1 MSIFIWGL
9 LLLLC
14 FVWSLSFL
22 LAEILLESV
31 RPFTIVFNRVFFAS
45 IVMVILIK
53 LLGKRFPDK
62 RKNLFLLFLLGLT
75 NNAIPFSAI
84 VYGQQFI
91 TGGLASIIN
100 TNTAF
105 FTLIL
110 SSLMFVDE
118 RLTMVR
124 LLGIVLGITGVVI
137 AIGPSELLSLSMD
150 NLGQQCI
157 ILATIC
163 YAISTTMAR
172 KFIKGVDP
180 LVSVTVMLLSSAF
193 WMGLIVLYMEGLPLF
208 TPSTVNIVSI
218 GLLAVLSTS
227 LAYILYFMLLE
238 RAGAGTTT
246 LVTVLIPPFA
256 MIMDAIILKE
266 TITSP
271 QMAGFV
277 FVAVGVVMVARGLP
291 KADHEPTINENN
303 IR

>member
-1 MSIFIWGL
+1 MSVFIWGL

-31 RPFTIVFNRVFFAS
+31 SPFTIVFNRVFFAS

-53 LLGKRFPDK
+53 LLGKRFPNK

-124 LLGIVLGITGVVI
+124 LLGIFLGITGVVI

-150 NLGQQCI
+150 NLGQQFI

-193 WMGLIVLYMEGLPLF
+193 WMGLIVLYLEGLPLF
-208 TPSTVNIVSI
+208 TPSAVNIVSI

>member
-1 MSIFIWGL
+1 MSVFIWGL

-45 IVMVILIK
+45 IVMVILNK
-53 LLGKRFPDK
+53 LLGKRFPAS
-62 RKNLFLLFLLGLT
+62 RKNIFLLFLLGLT

-110 SSLMFVDE
+110 SSMMFVDE
-118 RLTMVR
+118 RLTMIR
-124 LLGIVLGITGVVI
+124 LLGIILGITGVII
-137 AIGPSELLSLSMD
+137 AIGPSELLSLSVD

-157 ILATIC
+157 ILATLC

-193 WMGLIVLYMEGLPLF
+193 WMGIIVLYMEGLPLF
-208 TPSTVNIVSI
+208 TPSTVNIISI

-266 TITSP
+266 EITSP
-271 QMAGFV
+271 QVAGFM

-291 KADHEPTINENN
+291 KQTTN
-303 IR
+303 

>member
-1 MSIFIWGL
+1 MSVFIWGL

-53 LLGKRFPDK
+53 LLGKRFPAS
-62 RKNLFLLFLLGLT
+62 RKNICLLFLLGLT

-110 SSLMFVDE
+110 SSMMFVDE
-118 RLTMVR
+118 RLTMIR
-124 LLGIVLGITGVVI
+124 LLGIILGITGVII
-137 AIGPSELLSLSMD
+137 AIGPSELLSLSVD

-157 ILATIC
+157 ILATLC

-193 WMGLIVLYMEGLPLF
+193 WMGIIVLYMEGLPLF
-208 TPSTVNIVSI
+208 TPSTVNIISI

-227 LAYILYFMLLE
+227 LAYIFYFMLLE

-266 TITSP
+266 EITSP
-271 QMAGFV
+271 QVAGFM

-291 KADHEPTINENN
+291 KQTTN
-303 IR
+303 

>member
-1 MSIFIWGL
+1 MSVFIWGL

-53 LLGKRFPDK
+53 LLGKRFPAS
-62 RKNLFLLFLLGLT
+62 RKNIFLLFLLGLT

-110 SSLMFVDE
+110 SSMMFVDE
-118 RLTMVR
+118 RLTMIR
-124 LLGIVLGITGVVI
+124 LLGIILGITGVII
-137 AIGPSELLSLSMD
+137 AIGPSELLSLSVD

-157 ILATIC
+157 ILATLC

-172 KFIKGVDP
+172 KFIKGIDP

-193 WMGLIVLYMEGLPLF
+193 WMGIIVLYMEGLPLF
-208 TPSTVNIVSI
+208 TPSTVNIISI

-266 TITSP
+266 EITSP
-271 QMAGFV
+271 QVAGFM

-291 KADHEPTINENN
+291 KQTTN
-303 IR
+303 

>member
-1 MSIFIWGL
+1 MSVFIWGL

-31 RPFTIVFNRVFFAS
+31 SPFTIVFNRVFFAS

-208 TPSTVNIVSI
+208 TPSAVNIVSI

>member
-1 MSIFIWGL
+1 MSVFIWGL

-53 LLGKRFPDK
+53 LLGKRFPAS
-62 RKNLFLLFLLGLT
+62 RKNICLLFLLGLT

-110 SSLMFVDE
+110 SSMMFVDE
-118 RLTMVR
+118 RLTMIR
-124 LLGIVLGITGVVI
+124 LLGIILGITGVII
-137 AIGPSELLSLSMD
+137 AIGPSELLSLSVD

-157 ILATIC
+157 IIATLC

-193 WMGLIVLYMEGLPLF
+193 WMGIIVLYMEGLPLF
-208 TPSTVNIVSI
+208 TPSRVNIISI

-266 TITSP
+266 EITSP
-271 QMAGFV
+271 QVAGFM

-291 KADHEPTINENN
+291 KQTTN
-303 IR
+303 

>member
-1 MSIFIWGL
+1 

-53 LLGKRFPDK
+53 LLGKRFPAS
-62 RKNLFLLFLLGLT
+62 RKNICLLFLLGLT

-110 SSLMFVDE
+110 SSMMFVDE
-118 RLTMVR
+118 RLTMIR
-124 LLGIVLGITGVVI
+124 LLGIILGITGVII
-137 AIGPSELLSLSMD
+137 AIGPSELLSLSVD

-157 ILATIC
+157 ILATLC

-193 WMGLIVLYMEGLPLF
+193 WMGIIVLYMEGLPLF
-208 TPSTVNIVSI
+208 TPSTVNIISI

-266 TITSP
+266 EITSP
-271 QMAGFV
+271 QVAGFM

-291 KADHEPTINENN
+291 KQTTN
-303 IR
+303 

>member
-1 MSIFIWGL
+1 MSVFIWGL

-53 LLGKRFPDK
+53 LLGKRFPAS
-62 RKNLFLLFLLGLT
+62 RKNIFLLFLLGLT

-110 SSLMFVDE
+110 SSMMFVDE
-118 RLTMVR
+118 RLTIIR
-124 LLGIVLGITGVVI
+124 LLGIILGITGVII
-137 AIGPSELLSLSMD
+137 AIGPSELLSLSVD

-157 ILATIC
+157 ILATLC

-193 WMGLIVLYMEGLPLF
+193 WMGIIVLYMEGLPLF
-208 TPSTVNIVSI
+208 TPSTVNIISI

-266 TITSP
+266 EITSP
-271 QMAGFV
+271 QVAGFM

-291 KADHEPTINENN
+291 KQTTN
-303 IR
+303 

>member
-1 MSIFIWGL
+1 MSVFIWGL

-53 LLGKRFPDK
+53 LLGKRFPAS
-62 RKNLFLLFLLGLT
+62 RKNIFLLFLLGLT

-110 SSLMFVDE
+110 SSMMFVDE
-118 RLTMVR
+118 RLTMIR
-124 LLGIVLGITGVVI
+124 LLGIILGITGVII
-137 AIGPSELLSLSMD
+137 AIGPSELLSLSVD

-157 ILATIC
+157 ILATLC

-193 WMGLIVLYMEGLPLF
+193 WMGIIVLYMEGLPLF
-208 TPSTVNIVSI
+208 TPSTVNIISI

-266 TITSP
+266 EITNP
-271 QMAGFV
+271 QVAGFM

-291 KADHEPTINENN
+291 KQTTN
-303 IR
+303 

>member
-1 MSIFIWGL
+1 MSIFIWGM

-45 IVMVILIK
+45 IIMLVLIK
-53 LLGKRFPDK
+53 LLGKKFPQS

-110 SSLMFVDE
+110 SSLMFMDE
-118 RLTMVR
+118 RLTPVR
-124 LLGIVLGITGVVI
+124 LLGIILGISGVVI
-137 AIGPSELLSLSMD
+137 AIGPTELLSFSME
-150 NLGQQCI
+150 NLGQQCV

-193 WMGLIVLYMEGLPLF
+193 WMGVIVLYMEGLPLF
-208 TPSTVNIVSI
+208 TPSAKNIVSM
-218 GLLAVLSTS
+218 GLLAALSTS
-227 LAYILYFMLLE
+227 LAYILYFILLE

-256 MIMDAIILKE
+256 IIMDAIILNE
-266 TITSP
+266 AITTP
-271 QMAGFV
+271 QVAGFV

-291 KADHEPTINENN
+291 KADHEPTINESN

>member
-1 MSIFIWGL
+1 MSVFIWGL

-53 LLGKRFPDK
+53 LLGKRFPAS
-62 RKNLFLLFLLGLT
+62 RKNICLLFLLGLT

-110 SSLMFVDE
+110 SSMMFVDE
-118 RLTMVR
+118 RLTMIR
-124 LLGIVLGITGVVI
+124 LLGIILGITGVII
-137 AIGPSELLSLSMD
+137 AIGPSELLSLSVD

-157 ILATIC
+157 ILATLC
-163 YAISTTMAR
+163 YAISTAMAR

-193 WMGLIVLYMEGLPLF
+193 WMGIIVLYMEGLPLF
-208 TPSTVNIVSI
+208 TPSTVNIISI

-266 TITSP
+266 EITSP
-271 QMAGFV
+271 QVAGFM

-291 KADHEPTINENN
+291 KQTTN
-303 IR
+303 

>member
-1 MSIFIWGL
+1 MSVFIWGL

-208 TPSTVNIVSI
+208 TPSAVNIVSI

-271 QMAGFV
+271 QVAGFV

>member
-1 MSIFIWGL
+1 MSVFIWGL

-193 WMGLIVLYMEGLPLF
+193 WMGLIVLYMEGLPFF
-208 TPSTVNIVSI
+208 TPSAVNIVSI

>member
-208 TPSTVNIVSI
+208 TPSAVNIVSI

>member
-1 MSIFIWGL
+1 MSVFIWGL

-53 LLGKRFPDK
+53 LLGKRFPAS
-62 RKNLFLLFLLGLT
+62 RKNIFLLFLLGLT

-100 TNTAF
+100 SNTAF

-110 SSLMFVDE
+110 SSMMFVDE
-118 RLTMVR
+118 RLTMIR
-124 LLGIVLGITGVVI
+124 LLGIILGITGVII
-137 AIGPSELLSLSMD
+137 AIGPSELLSLSVD

-157 ILATIC
+157 ILATLC

-193 WMGLIVLYMEGLPLF
+193 WMGIIVLYMEGLPLF
-208 TPSTVNIVSI
+208 TPSTVNIISI

-266 TITSP
+266 EITSP
-271 QMAGFV
+271 QVAGFM

-291 KADHEPTINENN
+291 KQTTN
-303 IR
+303 

>member
-1 MSIFIWGL
+1 MSVFIWGL

-53 LLGKRFPDK
+53 LLGKRFPAS
-62 RKNLFLLFLLGLT
+62 RKNIFLLFLLGLT

-110 SSLMFVDE
+110 SSMMFGDE
-118 RLTMVR
+118 RLTMIR
-124 LLGIVLGITGVVI
+124 LLGIILGITGVII
-137 AIGPSELLSLSMD
+137 AIGPSELLSLSVD

-157 ILATIC
+157 ILATLC

-193 WMGLIVLYMEGLPLF
+193 WMGIIVLYMEGLPLF
-208 TPSTVNIVSI
+208 TPSTVNIISI

-266 TITSP
+266 EITSP
-271 QMAGFV
+271 QVAGFM

-291 KADHEPTINENN
+291 KQTTN
-303 IR
+303 

>member
-1 MSIFIWGL
+1 MSVFIWGL
-9 LLLLC
+9 LLILC

-53 LLGKRFPDK
+53 LLGKRFPAS
-62 RKNLFLLFLLGLT
+62 RKNIFLLFLLGLT

-110 SSLMFVDE
+110 SSMMFVDE
-118 RLTMVR
+118 RLTMIR
-124 LLGIVLGITGVVI
+124 LLGIILGITGVII
-137 AIGPSELLSLSMD
+137 AIGPSELLSLSVD

-157 ILATIC
+157 ILATLC

-193 WMGLIVLYMEGLPLF
+193 WMGIIVLYMEGLPLF
-208 TPSTVNIVSI
+208 TPSTVNIISI

-266 TITSP
+266 EITSP
-271 QMAGFV
+271 QVAGFM

-291 KADHEPTINENN
+291 KQTTN
-303 IR
+303 

>member
-1 MSIFIWGL
+1 MSVFIWGL

-53 LLGKRFPDK
+53 LLGKRFPES
-62 RKNLFLLFLLGLT
+62 RKNIFLLFLLGLT

-110 SSLMFVDE
+110 SSMMFVDE
-118 RLTMVR
+118 RLTMIR
-124 LLGIVLGITGVVI
+124 LLGIILGITGVII
-137 AIGPSELLSLSMD
+137 AIGPSELLSLSVD

-157 ILATIC
+157 ILATLC

-193 WMGLIVLYMEGLPLF
+193 WMGIIVLYMEGLPLF
-208 TPSTVNIVSI
+208 TPSTVNIISI

-266 TITSP
+266 EITSP
-271 QMAGFV
+271 QVAGFM

-291 KADHEPTINENN
+291 KQTTN
-303 IR
+303 

>member
-1 MSIFIWGL
+1 MSVFIWGL

-53 LLGKRFPDK
+53 LLGKRFPAS
-62 RKNLFLLFLLGLT
+62 RKNIFLLFLLGLT

-110 SSLMFVDE
+110 SSMMFVDE
-118 RLTMVR
+118 RLTMIR
-124 LLGIVLGITGVVI
+124 LLGIILGITGVII
-137 AIGPSELLSLSMD
+137 AIGPSELLSLSVD

-157 ILATIC
+157 ILATLC
-163 YAISTTMAR
+163 YAISITMAR

-193 WMGLIVLYMEGLPLF
+193 WMGIIVLYMEGLPLF
-208 TPSTVNIVSI
+208 TPSTVNIISI

-256 MIMDAIILKE
+256 MIMDAIFLKE
-266 TITSP
+266 EITSP
-271 QMAGFV
+271 QVAGFM

-291 KADHEPTINENN
+291 KQTTN
-303 IR
+303 

>member
-1 MSIFIWGL
+1 MSVFIWGL

-53 LLGKRFPDK
+53 LLGKRFPAS
-62 RKNLFLLFLLGLT
+62 RKNIFLLFLLGLT

-110 SSLMFVDE
+110 SSMMFVDE
-118 RLTMVR
+118 RLTMIR
-124 LLGIVLGITGVVI
+124 LLGIILGITGVII
-137 AIGPSELLSLSMD
+137 AIGPSELLSLSVD

-157 ILATIC
+157 ILATLC

-193 WMGLIVLYMEGLPLF
+193 WMGIIVLYMEGLPLF
-208 TPSTVNIVSI
+208 TPSTVNIISI

-266 TITSP
+266 AITSP
-271 QMAGFV
+271 QVAGFM

-291 KADHEPTINENN
+291 KQTTN
-303 IR
+303 

>member
-1 MSIFIWGL
+1 

-193 WMGLIVLYMEGLPLF
+193 WMGLIVLYMEGLPFF
-208 TPSTVNIVSI
+208 TPSAVNIVSI

>member
-1 MSIFIWGL
+1 MSVFIWGL

-53 LLGKRFPDK
+53 LLGKRFPES
-62 RKNLFLLFLLGLT
+62 RKNIFLLFLLGLT

-110 SSLMFVDE
+110 SSMMFVDE
-118 RLTMVR
+118 RLTMIR
-124 LLGIVLGITGVVI
+124 LLGIILGITGVII
-137 AIGPSELLSLSMD
+137 AIGPSELLSLSVD

-157 ILATIC
+157 ILATLC

-193 WMGLIVLYMEGLPLF
+193 WMGIIVLYMEGLPLF
-208 TPSTVNIVSI
+208 TPSTVNIISI

-246 LVTVLIPPFA
+246 LVTVLIPPFS

-266 TITSP
+266 EITSP
-271 QMAGFV
+271 QVAGFM

-291 KADHEPTINENN
+291 KQTTN
-303 IR
+303 

>member
-1 MSIFIWGL
+1 MSVFIWGL

-208 TPSTVNIVSI
+208 TPSAVNIVSI

-271 QMAGFV
+271 QMAGFF

>member
-1 MSIFIWGL
+1 MSVFIWGL
-9 LLLLC
+9 FLLLC

-31 RPFTIVFNRVFFAS
+31 SPFTIVFYRVFFAS
-45 IVMVILIK
+45 IIMLTLIK
-53 LLGKRFPDK
+53 LLGKRFPQSL
-62 RKNLFLLFLLGLT
+62 KNLFLLFLLGLT

-110 SSLMFVDE
+110 SSLMFMDE
-118 RLTMVR
+118 RLTLVR
-124 LLGIVLGITGVVI
+124 FLGIILGISGVII
-137 AIGPSELLSLSMD
+137 AIGPTELLAFSME
-150 NLGQQCI
+150 NLGQQCVI
-157 ILATIC
+157 IATIC

-193 WMGLIVLYMEGLPLF
+193 WMGMIVLYMEGLPLF
-208 TPSTVNIVSI
+208 TPSAINIVSM
-218 GLLAVLSTS
+218 GLLAALSTS
-227 LAYILYFMLLE
+227 LAYILYFILLE

-256 MIMDAIILKE
+256 MIMDAVILNQA
-266 TITSP
+266 ITKP

-291 KADHEPTINENN
+291 KADHDLKISENN

>member
-1 MSIFIWGL
+1 MSVFIWGL

-53 LLGKRFPDK
+53 LLGKRFPAS
-62 RKNLFLLFLLGLT
+62 RKNIFLLFLLGLT

-110 SSLMFVDE
+110 SSMMFVDE
-118 RLTMVR
+118 RLTMIR
-124 LLGIVLGITGVVI
+124 LLGIILGITGVII
-137 AIGPSELLSLSMD
+137 AIGPSELLSLSVD

-157 ILATIC
+157 ILATLC

-193 WMGLIVLYMEGLPLF
+193 WMGIIVLYMEGLPLF
-208 TPSTVNIVSI
+208 TPSTVNIISI

-256 MIMDAIILKE
+256 MIMDAIFLKE
-266 TITSP
+266 EITSP
-271 QMAGFV
+271 QVAGFM

-291 KADHEPTINENN
+291 KQTTN
-303 IR
+303 

>member
-1 MSIFIWGL
+1 MSVFIWGL

-53 LLGKRFPDK
+53 LLGKRFPAT
-62 RKNLFLLFLLGLT
+62 RKNIFLLFLLGLT

-110 SSLMFVDE
+110 SSMMFVDE
-118 RLTMVR
+118 RLTMIR
-124 LLGIVLGITGVVI
+124 LLGIILGITGVII
-137 AIGPSELLSLSMD
+137 AIGPSELLSLSVD

-157 ILATIC
+157 ILATLC

-193 WMGLIVLYMEGLPLF
+193 WMGIIVLYMEGLPLF
-208 TPSTVNIVSI
+208 TPSTVNIISI

-266 TITSP
+266 EITSP
-271 QMAGFV
+271 QVAGFM

-291 KADHEPTINENN
+291 KQTTN
-303 IR
+303 

>member
-1 MSIFIWGL
+1 MSVFIWGL

-53 LLGKRFPDK
+53 LLGKRFPAS
-62 RKNLFLLFLLGLT
+62 RKNIFLLFLLGLT

-84 VYGQQFI
+84 VYGQQII

-110 SSLMFVDE
+110 SSMMFVDE
-118 RLTMVR
+118 RLTMIR
-124 LLGIVLGITGVVI
+124 LLGIILGITGVII
-137 AIGPSELLSLSMD
+137 AIGPSELLSLSVD

-157 ILATIC
+157 ILATLC

-193 WMGLIVLYMEGLPLF
+193 WMGIIVLYMEGLPLF
-208 TPSTVNIVSI
+208 TPSTVNIISI

-266 TITSP
+266 EITSP
-271 QMAGFV
+271 QVAGFM

-291 KADHEPTINENN
+291 KQTTN
-303 IR
+303 

>member
-1 MSIFIWGL
+1 MSVFIWGL

-53 LLGKRFPDK
+53 LLGKRFPAS
-62 RKNLFLLFLLGLT
+62 RKNIFLLFLLGLT

-110 SSLMFVDE
+110 SSMMFVDE
-118 RLTMVR
+118 RLTMIR
-124 LLGIVLGITGVVI
+124 LLGIILGITGVII
-137 AIGPSELLSLSMD
+137 AIGPSELLSLSVD

-157 ILATIC
+157 ILATLC

-193 WMGLIVLYMEGLPLF
+193 WMGIIVLYMEGLPLF
-208 TPSTVNIVSI
+208 TPSTVNIISI

-266 TITSP
+266 EITSP
-271 QMAGFV
+271 QVAGFM
-277 FVAVGVVMVARGLP
+277 FVAVGVVMVARGLQ
-291 KADHEPTINENN
+291 KQTTN
-303 IR
+303 

>member
-1 MSIFIWGL
+1 MSVFIWGL

-53 LLGKRFPDK
+53 LLGKRFPAS
-62 RKNLFLLFLLGLT
+62 RKNIFLLFLLGLT

-110 SSLMFVDE
+110 SSMMFVDE
-118 RLTMVR
+118 RLTMIR
-124 LLGIVLGITGVVI
+124 LLGIILGITGVII
-137 AIGPSELLSLSMD
+137 AIGPSELLSLSVD

-157 ILATIC
+157 ILATLC

-193 WMGLIVLYMEGLPLF
+193 WMGIIVLYMEGLPLF
-208 TPSTVNIVSI
+208 TPSTVNIISI

-266 TITSP
+266 EITSP
-271 QMAGFV
+271 QVAGFM

-291 KADHEPTINENN
+291 KQTTN
-303 IR
+303 

>member
-1 MSIFIWGL
+1 MSVFIWGL

-53 LLGKRFPDK
+53 LLGKRFPAS
-62 RKNLFLLFLLGLT
+62 RKNIFLLFLLGLT

-110 SSLMFVDE
+110 SSMMFVDE
-118 RLTMVR
+118 RLTMIR
-124 LLGIVLGITGVVI
+124 LLGIILGITGVII
-137 AIGPSELLSLSMD
+137 AIGPSELLSLSVD

-157 ILATIC
+157 IIATLC

-193 WMGLIVLYMEGLPLF
+193 WMGIIVLYMEGLPLF
-208 TPSTVNIVSI
+208 TPSTVNIISI

-266 TITSP
+266 EITSP
-271 QMAGFV
+271 QVAGFM

-291 KADHEPTINENN
+291 KQTTN
-303 IR
+303 

>member
-1 MSIFIWGL
+1 MSVFIWGL

-53 LLGKRFPDK
+53 LLGKRFPAS
-62 RKNLFLLFLLGLT
+62 RKNIFLLFLLGLT

-84 VYGQQFI
+84 VYGQQFF

-110 SSLMFVDE
+110 SSMMFVDE
-118 RLTMVR
+118 RLTMIR
-124 LLGIVLGITGVVI
+124 LLGIILGITGVII
-137 AIGPSELLSLSMD
+137 AIGPSELLSLSVD

-157 ILATIC
+157 ILATLC

-193 WMGLIVLYMEGLPLF
+193 WMGIIVLYMEGLPLF
-208 TPSTVNIVSI
+208 TPSTVNIISI

-266 TITSP
+266 EITSP
-271 QMAGFV
+271 QVAGFM

-291 KADHEPTINENN
+291 KQTTN
-303 IR
+303 

>member
-1 MSIFIWGL
+1 MSVFIWGL

-53 LLGKRFPDK
+53 LLGKRFPAS
-62 RKNLFLLFLLGLT
+62 RKNICLLFLLGLT

-110 SSLMFVDE
+110 SSMMFVDE
-118 RLTMVR
+118 RLTMIR
-124 LLGIVLGITGVVI
+124 LLGIILGITGVII
-137 AIGPSELLSLSMD
+137 AIGPSELLSLSVD

-157 ILATIC
+157 ILATLC

-193 WMGLIVLYMEGLPLF
+193 WMGIIVLYMEGLPLF
-208 TPSTVNIVSI
+208 TPSTVNIISI

-266 TITSP
+266 EITSP
-271 QMAGFV
+271 QVAGFM

-291 KADHEPTINENN
+291 KQTTN
-303 IR
+303 

>member
-1 MSIFIWGL
+1 MSVFIWGL

-53 LLGKRFPDK
+53 LLGKRFPAS
-62 RKNLFLLFLLGLT
+62 RKNIWLLFLLGLT

-110 SSLMFVDE
+110 SSMMFVDE
-118 RLTMVR
+118 RLTMIR
-124 LLGIVLGITGVVI
+124 LLGIILGITGVII
-137 AIGPSELLSLSMD
+137 AIGPSELLSLSVD

-157 ILATIC
+157 ILATLC

-193 WMGLIVLYMEGLPLF
+193 WMGIIVLYMEGLPLF
-208 TPSTVNIVSI
+208 TPSTVNIISI

-266 TITSP
+266 EITSP
-271 QMAGFV
+271 QVAGFM

-291 KADHEPTINENN
+291 KQTTN
-303 IR
+303 